1 MNIVIIDDETYCC
14 EVLQL
19 LLQKYCAEL
28 VKHISVFDN
37 AMEGLHY
44 LKKNPPDLL
53 FIDIEMPGLN
63 GFDLLK
69 ELGDFSFQVIFTTAY
84 DKYAVRAFR
93 FNAVDYLLKPI
104 DKEELVQAL
113 HKAAGKSPEEL
124 QRVSRLLRSPQVF
137 KKNPELLA
145 ISSMD
150 GITFIEVKDIVYCE
164 SDGSYTAFF
173 FNDNRRIQTS
183 KPIKE
188 VEEALNESGFYRVHQ
203 SYLINMKHIRKYIR
217 GDGGEVMMSNGKV
230 ISVSRQKK
238 QEFLSFFSKI

>member
-1 MNIVIIDDETYCC
+1 MNVVIIDDEINCC

-19 LLQKYCAEL
+19 LLQKHCKQVTN
-28 VKHISVFDN
+28 VKMFNNSS
-37 AMEGLHY
+37 EGLEYIKLH
-44 LKKNPPDLL
+44 PPGIL
-53 FIDIEMPGLN
+53 FLDIEMPILN

-69 ELGDFSFQVIFTTAY
+69 ALGEINFNVIFTTAY

-93 FNAVDYLLKPI
+93 FNALDYLLKPI
-104 DKEELVQAL
+104 DKDELIASV
-113 HKAAGKSPEEL
+113 KRITE
-124 QRVSRLLRSPQVF
+124 
-137 KKNPELLA
+137 KNPEEKKQGNEILKMKTAFQKNPDVIA
-145 ISSMD
+145 ISSME

-183 KPIKE
+183 KPIKD
-188 VEEALNESGFYRVHQ
+188 VEETLSESGFYRVHQ

-217 GDGGEVMMSNGKV
+217 GDGGEVVMSNGKT
-230 ISVSRQKK
+230 INVSRQKK